1 MRNAL
6 DWKLGESRNHHKVL
20 WLKMPDGREH
30 HLRYPAQQRTRL
42 SHENKQFLKRI
53 GGHLI

>member
-6 DWKLGESRNHHKVL
+6 DWKLGESRNHHKVM

-30 HLRYPAQQRTRL
+30 NVLFPALQRRRL
-42 SHENKQFLKRI
+42 CYEEKEFLKRI